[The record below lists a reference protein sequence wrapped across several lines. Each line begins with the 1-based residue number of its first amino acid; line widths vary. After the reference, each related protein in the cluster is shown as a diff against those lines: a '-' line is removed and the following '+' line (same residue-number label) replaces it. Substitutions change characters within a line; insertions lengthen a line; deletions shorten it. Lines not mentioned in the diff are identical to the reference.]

1 MPDIVEN
8 FSAGLSYMLD
18 SRHIVQSHM
27 AQEIGISSSTLTDY
41 KHGRLR
47 GDETR
52 RERIAAH
59 LGMSERRVRQLGQMI
74 RNGVPGE
81 EALEM
86 LRAQDTAPQP
96 SRDDMEVSA
105 FRLTLD
111 SLFGQITEFL
121 RDRYGETLR
130 VATVFESRFVER
142 FEEFAEWKQQISDE
156 VWEHNGKHG
165 GSDAN
170 N

>member
-59 LGMSERRVRQLGQMI
+59 LGMTERRIRQLGQMI

-96 SRDDMEVSA
+96 SRDDMEVAA

-111 SLFGQITEFL
+111 SLYQQITEFL
-121 RDRYGETLR
+121 RDRYGENLR
-130 VATVFESRFVER
+130 IATGFEAR
-142 FEEFAEWKQQISDE
+142 FEQRFKEFAEWKREVSSEAWEDE
-156 VWEHNGKHG
+156 GKHDG
-165 GSDAN
+165 GAN